1 MALLE
6 IKNLNVMYQ
15 TKDRKIKA
23 VEDVS
28 LTIEQGAPLGI
39 VGESGSGKST
49 LAMAVLRMLPEST
62 LVDGEVRLKGTDLLS
77 LSDEKLRALRWK
89 ELSVVFQKSMNL
101 LSPVHRIDRQL
112 IDMYRVHEPKA
123 AAADVRKILARLL
136 EMVNLPERVLKSYPH
151 ELSGGQLQRVSIAA
165 SLMHNPPFVIL
176 DEATTAL
183 DVITQGQI
191 LNEINALREK
201 MNVTWMLITHD
212 ISVVSS
218 CCACV
223 AVMYAGRLMEYG
235 TTEQVICHPRHPYTQ
250 GLLGSFP
257 TLYGEKESLQGI
269 PGNMPDLADKPD
281 GCVFASRCPRATEA
295 CRKGTMTMTDV
306 GDGHLTACLL
316 ERR

>member
-6 IKNLNVMYQ
+6 IKNLNVTYQ

-62 LVDGEVRLKGTDLLS
+62 LVNGEVRLKGTDLLS

-136 EMVNLPERVLKSYPH
+136 DMVNLPERVLKSYPH

-218 CCACV
+218 CCSCV

-235 TTEQVICHPRHPYTQ
+235 TTEQVICHPKHPYTQ

-269 PGNMPDLADKPD
+269 PGNMPDLAEKPD

-295 CRKGTMTMTDV
+295 CRKGTMTMTDA

>member
-6 IKNLNVMYQ
+6 IKNLNVTYQ

-49 LAMAVLRMLPEST
+49 LAMAVLRMLPAST
-62 LVDGEVRLKGTDLLS
+62 LVEGAVSLKGTDLLS

-123 AAADVRKILARLL
+123 AAGDVRKILARLL

-165 SLMHNPPFVIL
+165 SLMHNPP
-176 DEATTAL
+176 
-183 DVITQGQI
+183 
-191 LNEINALREK
+191 
-201 MNVTWMLITHD
+201 
-212 ISVVSS
+212 SS
-218 CCACV
+218 PHQ
-223 AVMYAGRLMEYG
+223 E
-235 TTEQVICHPRHPYTQ
+235 
-250 GLLGSFP
+250 
-257 TLYGEKESLQGI
+257 
-269 PGNMPDLADKPD
+269 
-281 GCVFASRCPRATEA
+281 
-295 CRKGTMTMTDV
+295 
-306 GDGHLTACLL
+306 
-316 ERR
+316 

>member
-6 IKNLNVMYQ
+6 IRNLNVTYQ
-15 TKDRKIKA
+15 TKERKIAA

-28 LTIEQGAPLGI
+28 LSIEEGKPLGV

-49 LAMAVLRMLPEST
+49 LAMAVLRMLPEGT
-62 LVDGEVRLKGTDLLS
+62 EVTGEVFLKGRELLTMPEADL
-77 LSDEKLRALRWK
+77 KALRWK
-89 ELSVVFQKSMNL
+89 EMSVVFQKSMNI
-101 LSPVHRIDRQL
+101 LSPVHKIGRQL
-112 IDMYRVHEPKA
+112 TDMYRVHEPHA
-123 AAADVRKILARLL
+123 SSAEIRKLLTELLAL
-136 EMVNLPERVLKSYPH
+136 VNLPERVLRSYPH

-191 LNEINALREK
+191 LNEIRGLRDK
-201 MNVTWMLITHD
+201 MHVTWLLITHD
-212 ISVVSS
+212 ISVVSA
-218 CCACV
+218 CCEQI

-235 TTEQVICHPRHPYTQ
+235 SVEQVICHPAHPYTK

-257 TLYGEKESLQGI
+257 TLYGEKENLRGI
-269 PGNMPDLADKPD
+269 PGSMPDLSNKPD
-281 GCVFASRCPRATEA
+281 GCVFASRCPYAKEECRHGTHAMTELEP
-295 CRKGTMTMTDV
+295 
-306 GDGHLTACLL
+306 GHLTACPL

>member
-1 MALLE
+1 MMLDGQDMLTLSPKE
-6 IKNLNVMYQ
+6 LHNV
-15 TKDRKIKA
+15 
-23 VEDVS
+23 
-28 LTIEQGAPLGI
+28 
-39 VGESGSGKST
+39 
-49 LAMAVLRMLPEST
+49 
-62 LVDGEVRLKGTDLLS
+62 
-77 LSDEKLRALRWK
+77 RWK
-89 ELSVVFQKSMNL
+89 KLSAVFQKSMNA
-101 LSPVHRIDRQL
+101 LSPVHRIGRQMVDIYL
-112 IDMYRVHEPKA
+112 LHAPNVSKAEAKARVIEVLK
-123 AAADVRKILARLL
+123 VVGLG
-136 EMVNLPERVLKSYPH
+136 ERVFRAYPH
-151 ELSGGQLQRVSIAA
+151 ELSGGMMQRTAIAL
-165 SLMHNPPFVIL
+165 SLLNNPEMIL
-176 DEATTAL
+176 FDEATTAL
-183 DVITQGQI
+183 DRITQGQI

-218 CCACV
+218 CCSCV

-235 TTEQVICHPRHPYTQ
+235 TTEQVICHPGHPYTQ

-269 PGNMPDLADKPD
+269 LGNMPDLADKPD

>member
-6 IKNLNVMYQ
+6 IKDLNVTYH
-15 TKDRKIKA
+15 TKGREIAA
-23 VEDVS
+23 VEQVS
-28 LTIEQGAPLGI
+28 LTIEEGKPLGV

-49 LAMAVLRMLPEST
+49 LAMAVLRMLPEGT
-62 LVDGEVRLKGTDLLS
+62 TVDGQISLKGRELLS
-77 LSDEKLRALRWK
+77 MPESELRALRWK
-89 ELSVVFQKSMNL
+89 EMSVVFQKSMNI
-101 LSPVHRIDRQL
+101 LSPVHKIERQL
-112 IDMYRVHEPKA
+112 MDMYRVHEPQTPPKEI
-123 AAADVRKILARLL
+123 RKRLTDLLAL
-136 EMVNLPERVLKSYPH
+136 VNLPERVLRSYPH

-191 LNEINALREK
+191 LDEIKKLRDK
-201 MNVTWMLITHD
+201 LQVTWLLITHD

-218 CCACV
+218 CCQQI

-235 TTEQVICHPRHPYTQ
+235 TVEQVICHPAHPYTM

-257 TLYGEKESLQGI
+257 TLYGKRQNLRGI
-269 PGNMPDLADKPD
+269 PGTMPDLSRKPE
-281 GCVFASRCPRATEA
+281 GCVFASRCPYAKDGCRQEQMQMREIEPGHMSA
-295 CRKGTMTMTDV
+295 CPR
-306 GDGHLTACLL
+306 